1 MAKII
6 KYIKK
11 HKIMAVIFSILLILF
26 SVIFKVYKFNYKY
39 KITENTSRIEV
50 VVKELNSVSEDKIS
64 YLVGYNRR

>member
-6 KYIKK
+6 KYIKN
-11 HKIMAVIFSILLILF
+11 HKIITVIFSILLILF

-50 VVKELNSVSEDKIS
+50 VVKEINSVSENKIS
-64 YLVGYNRR
+64 YLVGYNR

>member
-6 KYIKK
+6 KYIKN
-11 HKIMAVIFSILLILF
+11 HKIITVFFSILLILF

-50 VVKELNSVSEDKIS
+50 VVKEINSVSEDKIS
-64 YLVGYNRR
+64 YLVGYNR

>member
-6 KYIKK
+6 KYIKNR
-11 HKIMAVIFSILLILF
+11 KIITVIFSILLILF

-50 VVKELNSVSEDKIS
+50 VVKEINSVSEDKIS
-64 YLVGYNRR
+64 YLVGYNR

>member
-6 KYIKK
+6 KYIKN
-11 HKIMAVIFSILLILF
+11 HEIITVIFSILLILF

-50 VVKELNSVSEDKIS
+50 VVKEINSVSEDKIS
-64 YLVGYNRR
+64 YLVGYNR